1 MSRRTL
7 LLTTGLLSVC
17 LGACANDPYSGP
29 KQDGGTFL
37 GAVTGA
43 LIGSNFGGG
52 TSGHVAGALAGAA
65 VGGVLGNAIG
75 ASLDARDRERA
86 YAAQMQA
93 IQYGEPG
100 APVGWRSPDSG
111 RYGTVVP
118 GPPYQA
124 NGLTCREFS
133 HTIYIDGRPQ
143 TARGTACR
151 NPDGTWTPVG

>member
-7 LLTTGLLSVC
+7 LVSAALMSLTL
-17 LGACANDPYSGP
+17 ADCANDPYSGP
-29 KQDGGTFL
+29 KQDAGTAI
-37 GAVTGA
+37 GAITGA

-52 TSGHVAGALAGAA
+52 TSGHVAGAVTGAA

-75 ASLDARDRERA
+75 ASLDAGDRQRA

-93 IQYGEPG
+93 IEYGEPG
-100 APVGWRSPDSG
+100 APVGWRSPESD
-111 RYGTVVP
+111 RHGTIVP
-118 GPPYQA
+118 GPPYQS
-124 NGLTCREFS
+124 NGLTCREFT
-133 HTIYIDGRPQ
+133 HAIYVDGRPQ

>member
-1 MSRRTL
+1 MSRSPL
-7 LLTTGLLSVC
+7 LLPAGLLSVW
-17 LGACANDPYSGP
+17 LSACANDPYSGP
-29 KQDGGTFL
+29 KQDAGTVL
-37 GAVTGA
+37 GAITGG

-86 YAAQMQA
+86 YAAQIQA

-100 APVGWRSPDSG
+100 APIGWRSPDSG